1 MGSLQEPSILIVG
14 AGVFGASTAHHLSLQ
29 YKDASKITV
38 IDRTPAP
45 PDPAAS
51 TDINKIIRAD
61 YSSAFY
67 TELAYEAMEAW
78 SEWPELKDYY
88 HRTGWIMLDTQDSDL
103 SDRIRK
109 VFRDRGHD
117 PTKDVPLNE
126 LDDHWKGITK
136 GTVTK
141 GFKAAYWNPEAGW

>member
-1 MGSLQEPSILIVG
+1 MGPLQEPSVLIVG